1 MSNKFKIYQKI
12 LGKDQTCFLP
22 SKNLETDSSG
32 IYIGKLSK
40 EILFEL
46 RNIVDELIPTDEVNF
61 NLMEID
67 EYRSI
72 QLKVQNNIIS
82 AGYPSKIFK
91 SAQGQIE
98 DYFGSSKLL
107 IKSNLQFRASRSI
120 SPKQECIGWHR
131 ESFYGSG
138 QYSVNMWIPIR
149 GVTKENTLRYI
160 PESHLLDNKNIKIC
174 IEDDSITKRFS
185 TGHKLGFL
193 YKNKIILD
201 GIDFTKAKPLPP
213 EIGQFALFP
222 GELVH
227 GSAIN
232 NTQKIR
238 ISIDFSIIRKKDWD
252 KTFQKKSHFASGGKP
267 LFIEIE

>member
-1 MSNKFKIYQKI
+1 MSNRFKIDKKLLEKTQN
-12 LGKDQTCFLP
+12 CFLP
-22 SKNLETDSSG
+22 TKNLKTNSSG
-32 IYIGKLSK
+32 IYVGKLSEK
-40 EILFEL
+40 ILFEL
-46 RNIVDELIPTDEVNF
+46 RNIVDESITTEDLKY

-72 QLKVQNNIIS
+72 QLQVQNNIIS
-82 AGYPSKIFK
+82 AGYPNKIFK
-91 SAQGQIE
+91 SVQGQIE
-98 DYFGSSKLL
+98 DYFGTSKLL

-120 SPKQECIGWHR
+120 SPKTECIGWHR

-138 QYSVNMWIPIR
+138 KYSVNMWIPIR
-149 GVTKENTLRYI
+149 GVTEENTLRYI
-160 PESHLLDNKNIKIC
+160 PNSHLLDNKNIKIRS
-174 IEDDSITKRFS
+174 EDDSITKRFS

-193 YKNKIILD
+193 YKNKIIID

-213 EIGQFALFP
+213 KIGQYALFP

-232 NTQKIR
+232 KTQKIR
-238 ISIDFSIIRKKDWD
+238 ISIDFSFIRKKDWD